1 MATKSSRKKK
11 NDSTELVI
19 KELGAVTLPRE
30 LAEAQ
35 VTPKTLKAYQ
45 EKLLAFTAPQILAPL
60 FEQLRLGVSRGD
72 MDMMEMAAK
81 IFSLVGN
88 GNGGFSITNNI
99 IQNNTNQGSGPAWSF
114 DAAARRGA
122 EKRTA
127 AREAAA
133 AEIIDVEPVP
143 AAGA

>member
-1 MATKSSRKKK
+1 MATKSRRKKTA
-11 NDSTELVI
+11 DSTELVI

-35 VTPKTLKAYQ
+35 VSPKNLKAYQ
-45 EKLLAFTAPQILAPL
+45 EKLLAFTAPQILVPL